1 MLRQVS
7 EPGWLNQ
14 DGQGAHYRWFEED
27 AKVATPHSQAAL
39 TAPRRTAALRMQ
51 ATALSDVPPYALRRG
66 DFLHLEKPLEV
77 ETVEVAGHGRIKG
90 QHRASF
96 DTQDIEDAMEKSEE
110 AEAVTSLASA
120 ELRKVLEE
128 SNEASEDA
136 LAAAQVAVIT
146 EAVAFIG
153 CLAGLVS
160 SWIGWKMHTAQLPQE
175 SKIPSDSGVPPELLT
190 PPPDRIDTTT
200 RPSLKSAGKAP
211 PQPKA
216 TVPSR
221 AGPSQSGPSQ
231 SASSVSEA
239 SQPAAAA
246 AAATAATATAA
257 APSTAPSAAPS
268 PAPQPPSSAQPSA
281 AAQPEAATAAPP
293 AEAETRQTDAEP
305 EGLDLTHNGEP
316 TESF

>member
-1 MLRQVS
+1 MKGGKGVLRQVS
-7 EPGWLNQ
+7 EPLGWLNQ
-14 DGQGAHYRWFEED
+14 VGQGAHYRWLEED
-27 AKVATPHSQAAL
+27 AKVATHGQAAL

-51 ATALSDVPPYALRRG
+51 ATALSDAPPYALRRG
-66 DFLHLEKPLEV
+66 NFLHSEKPLE
-77 ETVEVAGHGRIKG
+77 VEVAGHGRIKG

-96 DTQDIEDAMEKSEE
+96 DTQDIEDAVEKSEE

-146 EAVAFIG
+146 EAVAFVG

-175 SKIPSDSGVPPELLT
+175 SKIPSDSGVPHELLT
-190 PPPDRIDTTT
+190 PPPDRIDTTM

-239 SQPAAAA
+239 SQPAAA
-246 AAATAATATAA
+246 TAA
-257 APSTAPSAAPS
+257 APSAVPSS
-268 PAPQPPSSAQPSA
+268 APQPSSSAQPSA
-281 AAQPEAATAAPP
+281 AAQPEAATAVPP
-293 AEAETRQTDAEP
+293 AESETHQTDAEP
-305 EGLDLTHNGEP
+305 EGLDLTHNGAP